1 MPLVKTALLSLTAAT
16 VLAFAG
22 TAQAATTPDAPWT
35 GSGTA
40 TTTVNH
46 DGTTASN
53 PELQYTVAGMKGA
66 WEFGATA
73 KTARIQPVKYEY
85 TGFHSWAGVRV
96 AIERYVI
103 RGGTEIVKQTLAS
116 AGPAFCCT
124 APSGGFDYKG
134 SVDFDLQPGDKYGF
148 RLTGSHSDRANT
160 LNGKLLLSVA
170 DVTAPEIT
178 PTITGTMGK
187 NGIYTSDVKVKWQAV
202 DPDSS
207 VIKRAGCDDT
217 TVSTDTAGTTF
228 SCSASSDGGKATK
241 SVTIKRDAT
250 APLLAVP
257 GTIVQE
263 NAPASG
269 AKVDYKAGVA
279 DALDKTPA
287 LDCTPAS
294 GSTFLPGTTNV
305 ECTARDAAGNTTKG
319 AFEVIV
325 LRGADPAPVVHPA
338 APVTVVN
345 AAPTRINHA
354 LGYRFSLK
362 RGYTQL
368 KRLTIQNLPAGAMVT
383 VNCRGASCPKALK
396 NRTFTRHVAGT
407 SLDISALVKG
417 KLKPRTVITV
427 RAASETAAPSIK
439 KITIRRGLAPYVS

>member
-22 TAQAATTPDAPWT
+22 TAQAASPDAPWT

-40 TTTVNH
+40 TTTVTA
-46 DGTTASN
+46 DGTTAAN
-53 PELQYTVAGMKGA
+53 PELQYAVAGFSGR

-103 RGGTEIVKQTLAS
+103 RNGTEIVTQVLHS
-116 AGPAFCCT
+116 GGPVSCCT
-124 APSGGFDYKG
+124 APSGGFSYSG

-148 RLTGSHSDRANT
+148 RLSGSHGDRARA

-178 PTITGTMGK
+178 PTVTGTMGK
-187 NGIYTSDVKVKWQAV
+187 NGIYTSDVHVTWQAV
-202 DPDSS
+202 DPDSA
-207 VIKRAGCDDT
+207 VIKRAGCDDA

-228 SCSASSDGGKATK
+228 SCTASSNGGKATK

-257 GTIVQE
+257 GTIVQQ

-269 AKVDYKAGVA
+269 VAVDYKVGAA
-279 DALDKTPA
+279 DTMDTSPA

-294 GSTFLPGTTNV
+294 GTTFLPGTTNV
-305 ECTARDAAGNTTKG
+305 ACTATDAAGNTTMD

-325 LRGADPAPVVHPA
+325 LRGADAVVQAA
-338 APVTVVN
+338 APVTVIA
-345 AAPTRINHA
+345 AAPKRINHV
-354 LGYRFSLK
+354 LDYRFAVK
-362 RGYTQL
+362 RRYTQL
-368 KRLTIQNLPAGAMVT
+368 KRLAIRNLPAGAMVT
-383 VNCRGASCPKALK
+383 VTCRGASCPKALK
-396 NRTFTRHVAGT
+396 HRTFTRRVAGT
-407 SLDISALVKG
+407 GLNISALVKG

-427 RAASETAAPSIK
+427 KASSETAAPSIK
-439 KITIRRGLAPYVS
+439 KITIRRGLSPYVS